1 MPERAAAGV
10 RAAVAPPNI
19 LVVVPRDDEGD
30 FLVREL
36 QRTRARVQHLW
47 PPPTVLPDGADLI
60 VCDVTVAK
68 TGCLPWVPGEPAA
81 AFVAV
86 AGEPV
91 DLAALRDCAPD
102 AVLHRPFTTDAIAAA
117 LTLARSHFD
126 YVRRLQTRIARL
138 EEIVRSIRNVERA
151 KSILMTTRQMR
162 EDEAYK
168 LMRSQAMSLR
178 VPIGTVASTIV
189 DGSAMPG
196 PYAMM
201 PRETG
206 GEGPS

>member
-1 MPERAAAGV
+1 MSDRAATAARAG
-10 RAAVAPPNI
+10 AAPPNI
-19 LVVVPRDDEGD
+19 LVVVARDADGD

-36 QRTRARVQHLW
+36 QRTRARVQQLW
-47 PPPTVLPDGADLI
+47 PPPPMLPDGADLI
-60 VCDVTVAK
+60 FCDVAAAK

-81 AFVAV
+81 ALVAV
-86 AGEPV
+86 AGEPA

-126 YVRRLQTRIARL
+126 YVRRLQTRIVRL

-189 DGSAMPG
+189 DGSALPG
-196 PYAMM
+196 PCEMAS
-201 PRETG
+201 REAG
-206 GEGPS
+206 GGG